1 MPIVRNSILFC
12 VLQLAIYTG
21 TSSQVVFVKD
31 TIWRTPT
38 DKLVSML
45 LLMKSYNDTTTI
57 LVGDGRPGND
67 SGIIYTIVGSTGSVS
82 ELTFLGNNFRSSGPE
97 STSDI
102 LWIQDSELN
111 DSQRVVM
118 RTRNGRAEVIT
129 DVGPGSSQGLPL
141 GVTSDS
147 RFYPLSNNRIL
158 LLFYVWNMFVKFT
171 PTFTN
176 IDRDTRFQE
185 IRLPDP
191 PGNSSYLQWELD
203 YADTNTMYVIADG
216 RDYFNIDVPPESYYT
231 RDLGNTYIPIPY
243 NIPVGMGLFEPG
255 FGIQYAPLGVRR
267 TLVTIEFKHAITGE
281 IKPCS
286 WRENIIRDLMPWYD
300 TTKVQVGL
308 AFNWSHGGGA
318 MYGIGLHPEAP
329 QIISIVVEVD
339 TLADSSWV
347 ERTGLVVST
356 DSGTTWHWIEAPSP
370 RFNKDP
376 FQWVRVDPKT
386 SSIVYSVSH
395 LSTETDDVIRV
406 SLPKITDVKESDV
419 DAGSQLTI
427 YPNPVNDN
435 VFINF
440 LTNNKQK
447 KIEIYSSIGV
457 LMYEHQVSDSAAQQT
472 QVDTHA
478 WSNGMYVVRVIE
490 HSGVYYRSFTVS
502 H

>member
-57 LVGDGRPGND
+57 LVGDGRPAND

-158 LLFYVWNMFVKFT
+158 LLFYVWNMFVKLT

-176 IDRDTRFQE
+176 IDHDTRFQE

-281 IKPCS
+281 VKPCA
-286 WRENIIRDLMPWYD
+286 WRNNLIRSLLPGLDSTKQEVGFAYNWY
-300 TTKVQVGL
+300 
-308 AFNWSHGGGA
+308 HGSGA
-318 MYGIGLHPEAP
+318 MYGIGLHPRAP
-329 QIISIVVEVD
+329 QLIAIVVRVD
-339 TLADSSWV
+339 TLIDSAWV
-347 ERTGLVVST
+347 RRQGLALST
-356 DSGTTWHWIEAPSP
+356 DTGSTWNWIDRPAV
-370 RFNKDP
+370 RNYTDP
-376 FQWVRVDPKT
+376 YVWLRIDPAMPT
-386 SSIVYSVSH
+386 LVYSIRHQSIG
-395 LSTETDDVIRV
+395 TDDVIRV

-457 LMYEHQVSDSAAQQT
+457 LMYEHQVSDNAAQQT
-472 QVDTHA
+472 QIDTHA
-478 WSNGMYVVRVIE
+478 WSNGMYVVRVTE
-490 HSGVYYRSFTVS
+490 HSGVYYRSFIVS